1 MRKMAYS
8 LPTLGALMAGLA
20 SPMLHAFRDTGW
32 TAPRRFNV
40 DRGGATLPSPLTRQ
54 LRRQQERLQRKG
66 RSL

>member
-8 LPTLGALMAGLA
+8 LSTLGALMAGLA
-20 SPMLHAFRDTGW
+20 SPMPHAFRDTGW
-32 TAPRRFNV
+32 TAPRKFNE
-40 DRGGATLPSPLTRQ
+40 DRGGVQFPYPLTRQ